1 MVPAAATGKL
11 AGCPGTLEICQG
23 SAEKVIH
30 SDSWFLLLFQPCQ
43 LSSLIRRLNRPYA
56 LGVGINLHY
65 VMVMFLPI

>member
-23 SAEKVIH
+23 AAEKVIH
-30 SDSWFLLLFQPCQ
+30 SDSWFLLLSQPCQ

-56 LGVGINLHY
+56 LRVGINLHY
-65 VMVMFLPI
+65 MIVTFIPI